1 MVTSKFQKV
10 TISVILVLG
19 YLNILASTNWEYYLF
34 FRSDKLYID
43 ERVEEDVNDVIKG
56 FYKRGVP
63 LHQIGSESFMVSIDD
78 CMIPYLWGMAEGT
91 GTPRKVLISLNK
103 DILKSTT
110 EFRKWVIAHEFA
122 HELGYFHDDDV
133 LIMGQY
139 IGEGG
144 YEKGMD
150 DLCKNI
156 KNNLDNSN

>member
-1 MVTSKFQKV
+1 MVTTKFQKV
-10 TISVILVLG
+10 TLTIILILG

-63 LHQIGSESFMVSIDD
+63 LHQVGSESFMVSIDD
-78 CMIPYLWGMAEGT
+78 CMMPNLWGIAEGT
-91 GTPRKVLISLNK
+91 GTPRKVLIYLNK
-103 DILKSTT
+103 DILKSPT

-122 HELGYFHDDDV
+122 HELGYFHDDNV

-139 IGEGG
+139 IGKGG
-144 YEKGMD
+144 YEKGMNE
-150 DLCKNI
+150 LCKKILN
-156 KNNLDNSN
+156 KNLAN